1 MAKNKSQYDSTLN
14 LPKTLFEMRA
24 GLPKKEPVMLKD
36 WDDNDLYNQL
46 MKHNEGKPQFIL
58 HDGPPFSNGNIHM
71 GHALNKA
78 LKDFKALVLR
88 IFVQYGLQT
97 VQHFL
102 YSLKEYG
109 LVGISVLKIAYYA
122 LHVGHH
128 RSPCGGWVRI
138 TL

>member
-58 HDGPPFSNGNIHM
+58 HDGPPYANGNIHM
-71 GHALNKA
+71 
-78 LKDFKALVLR
+78 VLPEQDHQGYHYPR
-88 IFVQYGLQT
+88 QEHGGFPG
-97 VQHFL
+97 
-102 YSLKEYG
+102 SLCAR
-109 LVGISVLKIAYYA
+109 L
-122 LHVGHH
+122 
-128 RSPCGGWVRI
+128 
-138 TL
+138 

>member
-58 HDGPPFSNGNIHM
+58 HDGPPYANGNIHM
-71 GHALNKA
+71 GTALNKIIKISLSATRTWRVSRLPMCPA
-78 LKDFKALVLR
+78 LIPTAC
-88 IFVQYGLQT
+88 Q
-97 VQHFL
+97 
-102 YSLKEYG
+102 S
-109 LVGISVLKIAYYA
+109 S
-122 LHVGHH
+122 
-128 RSPCGGWVRI
+128 
-138 TL
+138 